1 MENILAGIVGDVEVW
16 EENISKEEIHIFV
29 AIRIGYEN
37 DKRVKRMAEET
48 RDEKML
54 ALRH

>member
-1 MENILAGIVGDVEVW
+1 LENILAGIVGDVEVW